1 MRQYKR
7 AKGQE
12 KGQDCKK
19 QRESERERERARAS
33 ESQREREGMREGD
46 KIDGERIRQ
55 RERYPPHTP
64 LPDVILI

>member
-46 KIDGERIRQ
+46 KIDG
-55 RERYPPHTP
+55 
-64 LPDVILI
+64 